1 MMGWQALLK
10 IALDILAFA
19 KDLAISEG
27 VEPSEFDAQVR
38 EAEAARATQIAAIK
52 AKLDG
57 LVK

>member
-1 MMGWQALLK
+1 VDWLTLVQTALGL
-10 IALDILAFA
+10 LSLA

-27 VEPSEFDAQVR
+27 LEPSEFDAQVR